1 MLCLHVCVL
10 LPHLRTLM
18 QVLDEMDLDEERERE
33 KRIKEGKKGG
43 SKAAPKRQRKK
54 AAVKKEKS
62 DTEGI
67 CYSSTAASFLWHSYG
82 ND

>member
-1 MLCLHVCVL
+1 
-10 LPHLRTLM
+10 M
-18 QVLDEMDLDEERERE
+18 QVLDQMDLDEERQRE

-43 SKAAPKRQRKK
+43 SKAGPKNQRKK
-54 AAVKKEKS
+54 AAVKKEKI

-67 CYSSTAASFLWHSYG
+67 CYSYSSTAESFLWHSYG